1 MGQRRNRKE
10 SKTLSQNKKQME
22 TQCIKSNKML
32 QKHSDRKFIAIN
44 VHIKKLERL
53 KQTKNRTKKIYKLNM
68 PLEIVFLKGCPLLNF
83 FVDI

>member
-53 KQTKNRTKKIYKLNM
+53 K
-68 PLEIVFLKGCPLLNF
+68 
-83 FVDI
+83 